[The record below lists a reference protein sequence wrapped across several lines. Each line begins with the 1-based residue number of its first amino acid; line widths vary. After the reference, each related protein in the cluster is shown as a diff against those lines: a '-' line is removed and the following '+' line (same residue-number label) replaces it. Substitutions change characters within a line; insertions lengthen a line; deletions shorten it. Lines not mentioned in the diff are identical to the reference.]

1 MKGEI
6 WDSIRI
12 KEEIGLILKS
22 ELHGLLSD
30 EKINELI
37 FKCDDDMSA
46 MEFFL
51 QKYKYHQRN

>member
-6 WDSIRI
+6 WESNRI
-12 KEEIGLILKS
+12 KDEIRLILKS

-37 FKCDDDMSA
+37 FNCDDDMSA
-46 MEFFL
+46 MTFFSSKV
-51 QKYKYHQRN
+51 QVSSRN